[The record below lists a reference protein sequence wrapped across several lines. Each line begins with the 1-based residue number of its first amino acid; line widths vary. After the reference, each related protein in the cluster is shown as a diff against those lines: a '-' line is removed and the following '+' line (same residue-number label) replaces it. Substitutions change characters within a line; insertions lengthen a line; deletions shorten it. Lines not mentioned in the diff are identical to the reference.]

1 MVRQTSFRSM
11 TPAGLVIDGISVEAD
26 RILVCAHPCTTSAT
40 CPECGVGSTR
50 IHSRYT
56 RRLADLPAQGHVV
69 RLNVQVRR
77 SRCGNAECGRRIFG
91 EALAGTVAAR
101 AARRTSRLEGI
112 VHHLG
117 LALGGRPAAG
127 LARRLMLP
135 VSRDTLLR
143 VVRRRA
149 IGVAADVQVL
159 GIDDFAWKRGQRYGT
174 VLCDLERRQVIDLLP
189 DREAGTVEAWL
200 AAHPDIAIV
209 SRDRGGGYGHATS
222 RAAPQAKQ
230 VADRW
235 HLMENASAAF
245 LQAVRQSMRRI
256 RNALT
261 STAIDPALLSC
272 AERLQYEGFLRRQD
286 DSQVIKQ
293 LANAGQSI
301 KAITRQTGRSRKL
314 VRGVLRGGDSDIFRS
329 REHMLEPYFA
339 KLDADWRGGCR
350 NGAALWRSLRADGFC
365 GSLRVVTEWA
375 TRRRRAERTEGLPGR
390 LAPPA
395 RQLSRMMTMRRD
407 HLSKAEAVTVSAV
420 ESGVPELVVARQL
433 MERFHQIIRG
443 RNADALAPWLID
455 TSKSL
460 LTAFANGIKRDL
472 PAVSAAV
479 TEQWSNGQTEGQ
491 ITKLKMVKRQMYGRA
506 KLDLLRAR
514 LIMPAK

>member
-1 MVRQTSFRSM
+1 VRRQTSFRGIL
-11 TPAGLVIDGISVEAD
+11 PVGLVIDGISLEAG
-26 RILVCAHPCTTSAT
+26 RMLISARPGAVGGVCQDCGSA
-40 CPECGVGSTR
+40 STR
-50 IHSRYT
+50 VHSRYI
-56 RRLADLPAQGHVV
+56 RRLADLPAQGHAV

-77 SRCGNAECGRRIFG
+77 FRCDNADCERRIFG
-91 EALAGTVAAR
+91 ESLTETVASR
-101 AARRTSRLEGI
+101 AARRTSRLESI
-112 VHHLG
+112 VHHLW
-117 LALGGRPAAG
+117 LALGGRPATG

-149 IGVAADVQVL
+149 TEVTTDVRVL

-189 DREAGTVEAWL
+189 DREAGTVETWL
-200 AAHPDIAIV
+200 GAHPGIAIV
-209 SRDRGGGYGHATS
+209 SRDRGGGYGQAAS
-222 RAAPQAKQ
+222 RAAPQAIQ

-245 LQAVRQSMRRI
+245 LQAVRQSMRGI
-256 RNALT
+256 RKALT
-261 STAIDPALLSC
+261 STAIDPALLTC

-286 DSQVIKQ
+286 DSQAIKR
-293 LANAGQSI
+293 LAKAGQPI

-314 VRGVLRGGDSDIFRS
+314 VRSVLRGGDGDIFRS
-329 REHMLEPYFA
+329 RERMLEPYFA

-350 NGAALWRSLRADGFC
+350 NGAALWRSLRSEGFC
-365 GSLRVVTEWA
+365 GSLRVVAEWA
-375 TRRRRAERTEGLPGR
+375 TRRRRSERPECLVGR
-390 LAPPA
+390 LPPPA

-407 HLSKAEAVTVSAV
+407 HLSKADAVTVAAV
-420 ESGVPELVVARQL
+420 ETGVTALAVARQL

-443 RNADALAPWLID
+443 RDADALASWLID

-460 LTAFANGIKRDL
+460 LASFANGIKRDFA
-472 PAVSAAV
+472 AVSAAV
-479 TEQWSNGQTEGQ
+479 TEPWSNGQTEGQ
-491 ITKLKMVKRQMYGRA
+491 STKLKLVKRQMYGCA

-514 LIMPAK
+514 LLAHAS

>member
-1 MVRQTSFRSM
+1 VRQTSFRGVS
-11 TPAGLVIDGISVEAD
+11 PPGLVIDGVSLEPGRMLISA
-26 RILVCAHPCTTSAT
+26 RPGAAGGI
-40 CPECGVGSTR
+40 CPDCGLISTR
-50 IHSRYT
+50 VHSRYI
-56 RRLADLPAQGHVV
+56 RRLADLPAQGHAVH
-69 RLNVQVRR
+69 LNVQVRR
-77 SRCGNAECGRRIFG
+77 FRCDNPDCDRRIFG
-91 EALAGTVAAR
+91 ESLTETVAGR
-101 AARRTSRLEGI
+101 AARRTSRLESI

-149 IGVAADVQVL
+149 TKATTEVRVL

-200 AAHPDIAIV
+200 AAHPGIAIV
-209 SRDRGGGYGHATS
+209 SRDRGGGYGQAAS
-222 RAAPQAKQ
+222 RAAPQAIQ
-230 VADRW
+230 IADRW
-235 HLMENASAAF
+235 HLMENASGAF
-245 LQAVRQSMRRI
+245 LQAVRQSMRGI
-256 RNALT
+256 RQALT
-261 STAIDPALLSC
+261 STAIDPALLTR

-286 DSQVIKQ
+286 DSQAINQ
-293 LANAGQSI
+293 LAKAGHSI

-314 VRGVLRGGDSDIFRS
+314 VRSVLRGGDGDIFRS
-329 REHMLEPYFA
+329 RERMLEPYFA

-350 NGAALWRSLRADGFC
+350 NGAALWRGLRSEGFC
-365 GSLRVVTEWA
+365 GSLRVVAEWA
-375 TRRRRAERTEGLPGR
+375 TRRRRSERAECLAGR
-390 LAPPA
+390 LPPPA

-407 HLSKAEAVTVSAV
+407 HLSKADALTVAAV
-420 ESGVPELVVARQL
+420 ETGVPELAAARQL

-443 RNADALAPWLID
+443 RNANALAHWLID

-460 LTAFANGIKRDL
+460 LASFANGIKRDFA
-472 PAVSAAV
+472 AVSAAV
-479 TEQWSNGQTEGQ
+479 TEPWSNGQTEGQ
-491 ITKLKMVKRQMYGRA
+491 ITKLKLVKRQMYGRA

-514 LIMPAK
+514 LIVPSS

>member
-1 MVRQTSFRSM
+1 MRQTSFRAIS
-11 TPAGLVIDGISVEAD
+11 PAGLVIDGISLEAG
-26 RILVCAHPCTTSAT
+26 RMLISAHPGAAGGV
-40 CPECGVGSTR
+40 CPDCGLASTR
-50 IHSRYT
+50 VHSRYI

-69 RLNVQVRR
+69 RLNIQVRR
-77 SRCGNAECGRRIFG
+77 FRCDNADCERRIFG
-91 EALAGTVAAR
+91 ESLAETVASR
-101 AARRTSRLEGI
+101 AARRTCRLESI

-149 IGVAADVQVL
+149 TEVTTDVRIL

-189 DREAGTVEAWL
+189 DRGAGTVEAWL
-200 AAHPDIAIV
+200 AAHPGIAIV
-209 SRDRGGGYGHATS
+209 SRDRGGGYGQAAS
-222 RAAPQAKQ
+222 RAAPQAMQ

-245 LQAVRQSMRRI
+245 LQAVRQSMRCI
-256 RNALT
+256 K
-261 STAIDPALLSC
+261 
-272 AERLQYEGFLRRQD
+272 RLA
-286 DSQVIKQ
+286 K
-293 LANAGQSI
+293 AGQSI

-314 VRGVLRGGDSDIFRS
+314 VRSVLRGGDGDIFRS
-329 REHMLEPYFA
+329 RERMLEPYFA

-350 NGAALWRSLRADGFC
+350 NGAALWRSLRAEGFC
-365 GSLRVVTEWA
+365 GSLRVVAEWA
-375 TRRRRAERTEGLPGR
+375 TRRRRSERAECLAGR
-390 LAPPA
+390 LPPPA
-395 RQLSRMMTMRRD
+395 RQLSRMMTIRRD
-407 HLSKAEAVTVSAV
+407 HLSKAEAVTVAAV
-420 ESGVPELVVARQL
+420 ETRVPALAAARHL

-443 RNADALAPWLID
+443 RDADALAPWLID

-460 LTAFANGIKRDL
+460 LASFANGIRRDFA
-472 PAVSAAV
+472 AVRAAV
-479 TEQWSNGQTEGQ
+479 TEPWSNGQTEGQ
-491 ITKLKMVKRQMYGRA
+491 ITKLKLVKRQMYGRA

-514 LIMPAK
+514 LIVPTA

>member
-1 MVRQTSFRSM
+1 MMRQTSFRAIS
-11 TPAGLVIDGISVEAD
+11 PAGLVIDGISLEAG
-26 RILVCAHPCTTSAT
+26 RMLISAHPGAAGGV
-40 CPECGVGSTR
+40 CPDCGLASTR
-50 IHSRYT
+50 VHSRYI

-69 RLNVQVRR
+69 RLNIQVRR
-77 SRCGNAECGRRIFG
+77 FRCDNADCERRIFG
-91 EALAGTVAAR
+91 ESLAETVASR
-101 AARRTSRLEGI
+101 AARRTCRLESI

-149 IGVAADVQVL
+149 TEVTTDVRIL

-189 DREAGTVEAWL
+189 DRGAGTVEAWL
-200 AAHPDIAIV
+200 AAHPGIAIV
-209 SRDRGGGYGHATS
+209 SRDRGGGYGQAAS
-222 RAAPQAKQ
+222 RAAPQAMQ

-245 LQAVRQSMRRI
+245 LQAVRQSMRCI
-256 RNALT
+256 K
-261 STAIDPALLSC
+261 
-272 AERLQYEGFLRRQD
+272 RLA
-286 DSQVIKQ
+286 K
-293 LANAGQSI
+293 AGQSI

-314 VRGVLRGGDSDIFRS
+314 VRSVLRGGDGDIFRS
-329 REHMLEPYFA
+329 RERMLEPYFA

-350 NGAALWRSLRADGFC
+350 NGAALWRSLRAEGFC
-365 GSLRVVTEWA
+365 GSLRVVAEWA
-375 TRRRRAERTEGLPGR
+375 TRRRRSERAECLAGR
-390 LAPPA
+390 LPPPA
-395 RQLSRMMTMRRD
+395 RQLSRMMTIRRD
-407 HLSKAEAVTVSAV
+407 HLSKAEAVTVAAV
-420 ESGVPELVVARQL
+420 ETRVPALAAARHL

-443 RNADALAPWLID
+443 RDADALAPWLID

-460 LTAFANGIKRDL
+460 LASFANGIRRDFA
-472 PAVSAAV
+472 AVRAAV
-479 TEQWSNGQTEGQ
+479 TEPWSNGQTEGQ
-491 ITKLKMVKRQMYGRA
+491 ITKLKLVKRQMYGRA

-514 LIMPAK
+514 LIVPTA